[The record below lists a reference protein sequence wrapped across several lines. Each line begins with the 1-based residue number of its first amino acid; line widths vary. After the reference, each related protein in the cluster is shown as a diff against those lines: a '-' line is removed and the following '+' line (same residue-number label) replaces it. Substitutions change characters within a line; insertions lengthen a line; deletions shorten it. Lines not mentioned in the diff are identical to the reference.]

1 MNNIFIRFFFVL
13 LLLVS
18 TLFVKGQE
26 KLTLEE
32 AIETGIKN
40 NLEVNQSGLNRKRE
54 NIALKQS
61 RAYML
66 PDLNINATH
75 GMNQGRSIDPFTNS
89 FINQKV
95 NFASYGANSSILL
108 FHGLSLQNEIKENQL
123 AYKAAGMEW
132 QQAKDNITINIILAY
147 LNILSA
153 EDVLEQSRL
162 NATVSNK
169 QVHRLE
175 ILYEEGAIA
184 PPEYYDLKGQVAAEQ
199 LAIANFE
206 AALARAKLDLCQLMN
221 IPYDDSLEVA
231 RLPLDTFAIS
241 EISSP
246 ESVYASSLQNFA
258 EVEAVHLRTLSAEKG
273 LQSTKGELFPT
284 LSLGGSINTN
294 YSSVATQSYFVNT
307 TEVPSNNYVVINGD
321 KAPVIVQQNNFDTRE
336 LSYGDQ
342 LNNNLFSS
350 IYLALSI
357 PIFNASQTRNQIKLA
372 KIDLKNRKLIEKNT
386 KTELQQA
393 IERAYVNVTTARQKY
408 RILQEQVAAFSESF
422 RAAEVRFNAGAM
434 NSVDYLIA
442 KNNLNQAQTNLIIA
456 KYDFVLRKKVLE
468 YYSGE

>member
-1 MNNIFIRFFFVL
+1 MKNIFSRYSFSI
-13 LLLVS
+13 LLLVTTIS
-18 TLFVKGQE
+18 VNGQN
-26 KLTLEE
+26 KLTLEV
-32 AIETGIKN
+32 AIETGIKY
-40 NLEVNQSGLNRKRE
+40 NLEVKQSGLSMKRE
-54 NIALKQS
+54 NIVLKQS

-108 FHGLSLQNEIKENQL
+108 FHGQSLQNEIKENQL

-147 LNILSA
+147 LSILSA
-153 EDVLEQSRL
+153 ADVLEQSRL

-175 ILYEEGAIA
+175 ILNEEGAIS
-184 PPEYYDLKGQVAAEQ
+184 PSEYYDLKGQVAAEQ
-199 LAIANFE
+199 LAIANNE
-206 AALARAKLDLCQLMN
+206 ANLANAKLNLSQLMN

-231 RLPLDTFAIS
+231 PLPLDTFAIS

-258 EVEAVHLRTLSAEKG
+258 EVQAVHLRTLSAEKG
-273 LQSTKGELFPT
+273 LKSMRGELFPT
-284 LSLGGSINTN
+284 LSLGGSVHTN
-294 YSSVATQSYFVNT
+294 YSSAATQSFFINT
-307 TEVPSNNYVVINGD
+307 IEVPSEDYVTVNGD
-321 KAPVIVQQNNFDTRE
+321 KVPVIVQQTNFDTRE

-372 KIDLKNRKLIEKNT
+372 KIDLKNRKLVEENT
-386 KTELQQA
+386 ITELQQA

-468 YYSGE
+468 YYSGD